1 MDTNLFLANAA
12 FGVALALF
20 GILIRVLFARVA
32 TNERSSNERFAQL
45 DSRMSSTE
53 AMHVGTQANHAS
65 LKELFDYKFQSLQ
78 RDLDDARGEIKRF
91 RELLS
96 SVQEQV
102 HSVYHTLETVKI
114 LLDKQK
120 SARNV

>member
-1 MDTNLFLANAA
+1 MTTEMFLANSA
-12 FGVALALF
+12 FGAALALF

-32 TNERSSNERFAQL
+32 TNERSSNERFAKL
-45 DSRMSSTE
+45 DSRMSNTE
-53 AMHVGTQANHAS
+53 AMHAGTQANHAS
-65 LKELFDYKFQSLQ
+65 LKELFDYKFQPLQ

-120 SARNV
+120 ASRNV